1 MASCPN
7 INSPEFK
14 ALESLYGKQEAT
26 LLYHMNNEVMPT
38 IKQAATLLGVQSTKN
53 LPSLSNKDLYYQLG
67 TSEVEQANKE
77 LDQFLLDYL
86 KPFGIIVKDIEEL
99 KKRFDVKDALGVA
112 DVLNKVIY
120 LSKGN
125 RRIDTMAEEAA
136 HIITMLMGRDH
147 PLFQQLFNNIER
159 HSTFNEVYREYMPIY
174 NNLEQVKKE
183 AVDKLIAEAI
193 VNGWKVKGTKE
204 EKNLLQKFID
214 AIKKWWDSFINK
226 NQTFSEYTA
235 DKKVS
240 PTAAIIA
247 EKILSGDSSLI
258 NKVEGK
264 EQLDY
269 IKALS
274 GNEHAKNTINLFTDY
289 FGFRLTGSLAIA
301 AQGERI
307 NRPSESPIH
316 DLDFVVSKDF
326 DIKKMDEYMKN
337 MGAIPTHSGIFT
349 KTSRGDVSSTYAYLV
364 PAEGYTV
371 EAAHRTSSKYWR
383 EFADEVILRDNKGK
397 EIFRGKWDKAPADKL
412 LNVDFFDNYE
422 KNEETAG
429 KYKSWQDIYFGKMVL
444 SNLGDKARM
453 FPRAKD
459 QTDYIESNPVQ
470 RDNIRPEFLYYQRE
484 GTSYSDIKLIEPT
497 YEDFSNIKDFGERYA
512 AITKRKNELQE
523 QGAQISGLTDKGFRW
538 IPNQKDD
545 VKYQLDSSSR
555 PVEEKLDQQLT
566 KFLRSLGVSVEKVK
580 EIMSSKGISAAAMT
594 DTINKIIKIA
604 DGKAGIDTLPEE
616 VAHVFI
622 DMLPANSTLLR
633 DLLKD
638 VRTRDIY
645 RKVMDKYGDLDEYK
659 KEDGTVDEDK
669 IAREAAGQLVAAAIV
684 QEFEDSKA
692 KSLWKRL
699 WDYIKQL
706 FKGKELLTPY
716 KQIAKEI
723 LKGKISK
730 LQPTLGGK
738 GIYYQLEKDE
748 EELIRNAIKKANP
761 IQVKVIEEVYFKP
774 HNRYRLD
781 RKTHIYTDSAGN
793 PYTSLT
799 TAMGVDFPE
808 DRKDEFEANRDWGND
823 VDQIMQDICLRKKFK
838 DIKTKV
844 LSEEVKAEV
853 YSILSEY
860 YGELSAGNCIVL
872 PQVIVADEQTKVAGT
887 IDLLVIDP
895 YGNMRVIDIKSSWN
909 RHKDSSSTT
918 KYALKPSSRI
928 LQNTAN
934 GPKPVTKITKLQQ
947 HGAQI
952 GSYAK
957 MLELQGW
964 YVNPINGLATKHI
977 YLKRKVV
984 KDAEGNEST
993 IIQSAEEDG
1002 EDVRKPSDNYT
1013 LIQALIPTPLTSKDR
1028 LQEINDEFG
1037 IGNPIRQSQNQD
1049 PAKVIIPE
1057 DIEEKLD
1064 EKFDEINEGIRKF
1077 SEELEELKHKSG
1089 GRWEKD
1095 ASGKLIKTAKFKVR
1109 EDTVERVD
1117 KLYEELSTALSH
1129 ESRTVAYGKF
1139 LDFMEQQ
1146 LTNISK
1152 FLTDKDAKGEFPKN
1166 IDNIDYLNIALLAQ
1180 KFISSF
1186 NGILNLKVFGTAEQA
1201 IKLSQVVQML
1211 NDTNKDIDFAIKQY
1225 NMRWTSQTTSRKNLT
1240 KENLEAYVTKDR
1252 DVTNNELNF
1261 GTLGNSGVFII
1272 ENADKKIKARFLAA
1286 KEIAEQMINEFVL
1299 PASEKLRV
1307 ANGGKITAN
1316 MYDFMMRKD
1325 REGKRMGQIVSQI
1338 GRVYR
1343 EKQDKIYSQL
1353 SDIEGHV
1360 FNYKE
1365 ISDLDVATEE
1375 DIQYNI
1381 DLYYKKEA
1389 KRKFD
1394 SAEEFDEDGNTSSG
1408 EYHKYS
1414 DEFLAERE
1422 KYMYKEPVGG
1432 TVKKV
1437 NGEWTRVNANWRW
1450 EFYEGKTPESN
1461 AEIIAFKRKYFRE
1474 IPNYLSAEFKK
1485 GKPTGRVTEKFSLWV
1500 PKAEYVEVRDTV
1512 KSTGEVI
1519 ADKGYYELMN
1529 PSTELGRAQKEF
1541 YMMYVDTMIK
1551 IQDMLPTDA
1560 AEIFKRGGI
1569 PSLGANWVQK
1579 IGNGDVNAGVLM
1591 ANAIKASFQTPV
1603 AMGKDVAANSGSVR
1617 QKIPLLYVSPLQSQL
1632 QIDKITTALT
1642 ELESK
1647 KSKLSEVEYVKQ
1659 KKYLDNLMKR
1669 EKGKMKATD
1678 LHPDLSI
1685 GLVEILKAATQFQAK
1700 SDIESDLQAVNT
1712 QLLNMEFEQ
1721 EVTRFGVVVGKKTVS
1736 GIQSNAYKRFNGWL
1750 NMCFYNDP
1758 LMDKSTADK
1767 IVKRL
1772 MSYTSALG
1780 VSFNPMGWVNNSIT
1794 GTLGN
1799 FVDSLGDDFYNASA
1813 MRRMSTVEFPKAMV
1827 GYMRSMMEHKVK
1839 GSTYEKKK
1847 AGSKYE
1853 WLCDFFNAIQK
1864 NDEDIRG
1871 DINWL
1876 AKVGGYS
1883 GMEAGEYMM
1892 QSKVANS
1899 ILASIPIK
1907 NSITGEEVMLYDA
1920 FEFDEKSGTAK
1931 LKDGFELT
1939 DKERY
1944 DITNRIRETI
1954 DRIHGNYSAINKTMF
1969 EREWWGKLMM
1979 QFHKWVYPN
1988 LKSRIQRGKYDE
2000 NLGGGMDIEGR
2011 YRTVWGF
2018 VTKLNSLADLTSG
2031 DAWGRLTKHQK
2042 SNVKKSLADAAILCV
2057 LFATAHVL
2065 AMIADDVPDDDPDMK
2080 RWVHWL
2086 QLQNDRSI
2094 AEIGLFVPPLGFV
2107 EGYKLFK
2114 NPIPAASLVRE
2125 FAELLQASYQYPFL
2139 DDEHRYYQRGVYEG
2153 MSHLAKESRDLFPIF
2168 KEYNR
2173 MRSLINNNKLFI
2185 K

>member
-14 ALESLYGKQEAT
+14 ALQAIHGKEKAT
-26 LLYHMNNEVMPT
+26 LLFHINNEVIPT
-38 IKQAATLLGVQSTKN
+38 V
-53 LPSLSNKDLYYQLG
+53 
-67 TSEVEQANKE
+67 
-77 LDQFLLDYL
+77 
-86 KPFGIIVKDIEEL
+86 
-99 KKRFDVKDALGVA
+99 
-112 DVLNKVIY
+112 
-120 LSKGN
+120 
-125 RRIDTMAEEAA
+125 EEAEKL
-136 HIITMLMGRDH
+136 ISKT
-147 PLFQQLFNNIER
+147 
-159 HSTFNEVYREYMPIY
+159 
-174 NNLEQVKKE
+174 KE
-183 AVDKLIAEAI
+183 TVDKT
-193 VNGWKVKGTKE
+193 TK
-204 EKNLLQKFID
+204 
-214 AIKKWWDSFINK
+214 
-226 NQTFSEYTA
+226 
-235 DKKVS
+235 
-240 PTAAIIA
+240 
-247 EKILSGDSSLI
+247 SS
-258 NKVEGK
+258 
-264 EQLDY
+264 
-269 IKALS
+269 
-274 GNEHAKNTINLFTDY
+274 
-289 FGFRLTGSLAIA
+289 
-301 AQGERI
+301 
-307 NRPSESPIH
+307 
-316 DLDFVVSKDF
+316 
-326 DIKKMDEYMKN
+326 
-337 MGAIPTHSGIFT
+337 
-349 KTSRGDVSSTYAYLV
+349 
-364 PAEGYTV
+364 
-371 EAAHRTSSKYWR
+371 
-383 EFADEVILRDNKGK
+383 
-397 EIFRGKWDKAPADKL
+397 
-412 LNVDFFDNYE
+412 
-422 KNEETAG
+422 
-429 KYKSWQDIYFGKMVL
+429 
-444 SNLGDKARM
+444 M
-453 FPRAKD
+453 F
-459 QTDYIESNPVQ
+459 
-470 RDNIRPEFLYYQRE
+470 
-484 GTSYSDIKLIEPT
+484 
-497 YEDFSNIKDFGERYA
+497 
-512 AITKRKNELQE
+512 
-523 QGAQISGLTDKGFRW
+523 
-538 IPNQKDD
+538 
-545 VKYQLDSSSR
+545 QLDSSSR
-555 PVEEKLDQQLT
+555 PAEEKLDQQLT
-566 KFLRSLGVSVEKVK
+566 EFLKSLGVSVERVK
-580 EIMSSKGISAAAMT
+580 SIMTSKGMSAAAMT

-604 DGKAGIDTLPEE
+604 DGKAGINTLPEE
-616 VAHVFI
+616 AAHIFI
-622 DMLPANSTLLR
+622 EMLPANSTLLR

-638 VRTRDIY
+638 VRTRDIF

-669 IAREAAGQLVAAAIV
+669 IAREAAGQLVADAIV
-684 QEFEDSKA
+684 EEFEDSKA

-699 WDYIKQL
+699 WDYIKKL

-716 KQIAKEI
+716 KEVAKSI
-723 LKGKISK
+723 LKSDISK

-738 GIYYQLEKDE
+738 GIYYQLDEAE
-748 EELIRNAIKKANP
+748 EELARNAFKKANP
-761 IQVKVIEEVYFKP
+761 MQTKIIEEVYFKP

-781 RKTHIYTDSAGN
+781 KKTHVYKDSDGN
-793 PYTSLT
+793 EYTSLT
-799 TAMGVDFPE
+799 SAMGVDFPE
-808 DRKDEFEANRDWGND
+808 DLKDEFEANRDWGND
-823 VDQIMQDICLRKKFK
+823 VDQIMQDICLGKKFK
-838 DIKTKV
+838 DITTKV
-844 LSEEVKAEV
+844 LSEDVKAEV
-853 YSILSEY
+853 YSILLQY
-860 YGELSAGNCIVL
+860 YGELTAGNCIVL

-895 YGNMRVIDIKSSWN
+895 YGNMRVVDIKSSWN
-909 RHKDSSSTT
+909 RQKSSSF
-918 KYALKPSSRI
+918 KARHDLKPTSRI
-928 LQNTAN
+928 FQNTAN
-934 GPKPVTKITKLQQ
+934 GPKHITAITKLQQ
-947 HGAQI
+947 HGAQV

-957 MLELQGW
+957 MLQLQGW
-964 YVNPINGLATKHI
+964 YVNPINGLATKHV

-984 KDAEGNEST
+984 KDAAGNESF
-993 IIQSAEEDG
+993 IIQSAEDDG
-1002 EDVRKPSDNYT
+1002 ENVRKPSDNYT
-1013 LIQALIPTPLTSKDR
+1013 LIQALVPTPSTNKDR
-1028 LQEINDEFG
+1028 LTEINDEFG
-1037 IGNPIRQSQNQD
+1037 VGNPIRQSQNQD
-1049 PAKVIIPE
+1049 PAKAIIPE

-1077 SEELEELKHKSG
+1077 SDELEELKHKSG
-1089 GRWEKD
+1089 ARWEKD
-1095 ASGKLIKTAKFKVR
+1095 ATGKLIKTARFKAR

-1129 ESRTVAYGKF
+1129 ESRTIAYGKF
-1139 LDFMEQQ
+1139 LDFMDEQ
-1146 LTNISK
+1146 LNNISK
-1152 FLTDKDAKGEFPKN
+1152 FLTDKDAKADFPKN
-1166 IDNIDYLNIALLAQ
+1166 IDSIDYLNIALLAQ

-1186 NGILNLKVFGTAEQA
+1186 NGILNLNVFGTPEQA
-1201 IKLSQVVQML
+1201 IKLAQVVQKL
-1211 NDTNKDIDFAIKQY
+1211 NDTNVDIDYAIKQY
-1225 NMRWTSQTTSRKNLT
+1225 NMRWTSQSTSRKNLT

-1252 DVTNNELNF
+1252 DITNNETNF

-1272 ENADKKIKARFLAA
+1272 ENADKKIKARYLAA
-1286 KEIAEQMINEFVL
+1286 KEIAEQLIKEFVI
-1299 PASEKLRV
+1299 PASEKLRI
-1307 ANGGKITAN
+1307 ANGGKVTAN

-1325 REGKRMGQIVSQI
+1325 REGKRMGQIISQI

-1353 SDIEGHV
+1353 TDIEGNV
-1360 FNYKE
+1360 LNYKE
-1365 ISDLDVATEE
+1365 IGDLDVATQE

-1394 SAEEFDEDGNTSSG
+1394 SAEEFDEEGNVSSG

-1432 TVKKV
+1432 TLKKID
-1437 NGEWTRVNANWRW
+1437 GKWTRVNASWRW
-1450 EFYEGKTPESN
+1450 EFYAGKTPEAE

-1474 IPNYLSAEFKK
+1474 VPHYLSAELKD
-1485 GKPTGRVTEKFSLWV
+1485 GKPTGRVTEKFSAWF

-1529 PSTELGRAQKEF
+1529 PTTELGRAQKEF
-1541 YMMYVDTMIK
+1541 YMMYVDTMLK
-1551 IQDMLPTDA
+1551 VQDMLPTDA

-1579 IGNGDVNAGVLM
+1579 LANGDVNAGVLI
-1591 ANAIKASFQTPV
+1591 ANAVKASFQTPV
-1603 AMGKDVAANSGSVR
+1603 AMDKDVAANSGSVR
-1617 QKIPLLYVSPLQSQL
+1617 QKIPLLYVTPLQSQL
-1632 QIDKITTALT
+1632 QIDKITAAMD

-1647 KSKLSEVEYVKQ
+1647 KSKLSEVEYVKE

-1669 EKGKMKATD
+1669 EKSKMKATD

-1721 EVTRFGVVVGKKTVS
+1721 EVTRFGVTVGKRTVT

-1772 MSYTSALG
+1772 MGYTSALG

-1813 MRRMSTVEFPKAMV
+1813 MRRMSTIEFPKAMV

-1839 GSTYEKKK
+1839 GSTYENKK

-1853 WLCDFFNAIQK
+1853 WLCDFFNAIEQR
-1864 NDEDIRG
+1864 DSDVRAE
-1871 DINWL
+1871 INWL
-1876 AKVGGYS
+1876 AKVGGYA

-1892 QSKVANS
+1892 QSKVANA

-1907 NSITGEEVMLYDA
+1907 NSKTGEEVMLYDA
-1920 FEFDEKSGTAK
+1920 FDFDEISGEGK
-1931 LKDGFELT
+1931 LRDGFELT

-1954 DRIHGNYSAINKTMF
+1954 DRIHGNYSPINKTMF

-2031 DAWGRLTKHQK
+2031 DAWGRLSKHQK
-2042 SNVKKSLADAAILCV
+2042 SNVKKSLVDAAILCV

-2065 AMIADDVPDDDPDMK
+2065 TMIADDIPDDDADMK

-2086 QLQNDRSI
+2086 QMQNDRSI
-2094 AEIGLFVPPLGFV
+2094 AEVGMFVPPLGFV

-2114 NPIPAASLVRE
+2114 NPIPAASLVKE
-2125 FAELLQASYQYPFL
+2125 FAELLQASYQYPFI
-2139 DDEHRYYQRGVYEG
+2139 DDEHRYYQRGPYEG
-2153 MSHLAKESRDLFPIF
+2153 MSHLAKESRDMLPIF

-2173 MRSLINNNKLFI
+2173 IRALITTNKLFI
-2185 K
+2185 R

>member
-14 ALESLYGKQEAT
+14 ALESVHGREKST
-26 LLYHMNNEVMPT
+26 LLFHMNNEVVPT
-38 IKQAATLLGVQSTKN
+38 VEQAAKLLGIQGIKN
-53 LPSLSNKDLYYQLG
+53 LPPLSNKELYYQLG
-67 TSEVEQANKE
+67 TSEIEQANKE

-86 KPFGIIVKDIEEL
+86 KPFGIKVKDIEEL
-99 KKRFDVKDALGVA
+99 KKRFNVKDALGVA

-136 HIITMLMGRDH
+136 HMITMLMGRDH

-159 HSTFNEVYREYMPIY
+159 HSSFNEVYREYMPIY

-214 AIKKWWDSFINK
+214 AIKQWWDSFINK
-226 NQTFSEYTA
+226 NETFSQYTA
-235 DKKVS
+235 NKKIS

-247 EKILSGDSSLI
+247 EKILSGDTSLI

-264 EQLDY
+264 EKLDY

-274 GNEHAKNTINLFTDY
+274 GNKHAKNTINLFTDY

-301 AQGERI
+301 AQGETI

-326 DIKKMDEYMKN
+326 DIKKMDEYMRN

-371 EAAHRTSSKYWR
+371 EAAHRTTSKYWT
-383 EFADEVILRDNKGK
+383 EFADEVILRDSNNK

-412 LNVDFFDNYE
+412 LNVDFFDNSE
-422 KNEETAG
+422 KNKEAAG
-429 KYKSWQDIYFGKMVL
+429 KYKSWQDIYFGKMTL

-470 RDNIRPEFLYYQRE
+470 RDNIRPEFFYYQLSSKE
-484 GTSYSDIKLIEPT
+484 
-497 YEDFSNIKDFGERYA
+497 ERPA
-512 AITKRKNELQE
+512 EK
-523 QGAQISGLTDKGFRW
+523 
-538 IPNQKDD
+538 
-545 VKYQLDSSSR
+545 
-555 PVEEKLDQQLT
+555 KLDQQLT
-566 KFLRSLGVSVEKVK
+566 DFLTKLGISVERVK
-580 EIMSSKGISAAAMT
+580 EIMTSKGISAAAMT

-616 VAHVFI
+616 VAHIFL

-633 DLLKD
+633 DILKD

-659 KEDGTVDEDK
+659 NEDGTVNEDK
-669 IAREAAGQLVAAAIV
+669 IAREAAGQLVADAIV
-684 QEFEDSKA
+684 GEFEDSKI
-692 KSLWKRL
+692 KSFWKRI

-723 LKGKISK
+723 LKGEIAN

-738 GIYYQLEKDE
+738 GIYYQLKE
-748 EELIRNAIKKANP
+748 EEEQLIRNAIKKANP

-774 HNRYRLD
+774 HNRYYLD
-781 RKTHIYTDSAGN
+781 EKIEIDKKTGIVKKIRIYKDSAGDS
-793 PYTSLT
+793 YTSLT

-823 VDQIMQDICLRKKFK
+823 VDQIMQDICLRKKFN

-909 RHKDSSSTT
+909 RHKSSSSTT
-918 KYALKPSSRI
+918 PHALKSSSRI
-928 LQNTAN
+928 LENTAN
-934 GPKPVTKITKLQQ
+934 TPKPITKITKLQQ
-947 HGAQI
+947 HGAQV

-957 MLELQGW
+957 MLQLQGW

-977 YLKRKVV
+977 YLKRKTI

-1013 LIQALIPTPLTSKDR
+1013 LIQALVPTPLTNKDR

-1037 IGNPIRQSQNQD
+1037 IGNPIRQSQKQD
-1049 PAKVIIPE
+1049 PAKAIIPK

-1064 EKFDEINEGIRKF
+1064 EKFNEINEGIRKF

-1089 GRWEKD
+1089 GRWVKD
-1095 ASGKLIKTAKFKVR
+1095 ATGTLVKTAKFKAR

-1146 LTNISK
+1146 LNNIGK

-1186 NGILNLKVFGTAEQA
+1186 NGILNLNVFGTAEQA

-1211 NDTNKDIDFAIKQY
+1211 NDTNGYIAVAIKQY
-1225 NMRWTSQTTSRKNLT
+1225 NMRWTSETTSRKNLT

-1252 DVTNNELNF
+1252 DVTNNEAMF

-1286 KEIAEQMINEFVL
+1286 KEIAEEMINKFVL

-1325 REGKRMGQIVSQI
+1325 REGKRMGQIVSQV

-1353 SDIEGHV
+1353 TDIEGHV
-1360 FNYKE
+1360 YNYKE
-1365 ISDLDVATEE
+1365 INDLDAATQE

-1432 TVKKV
+1432 TLKKINGKWKKV
-1437 NGEWTRVNANWRW
+1437 DVTWRW
-1450 EFYEGKTPESN
+1450 EFYAGKTPEAE

-1474 IPNYLSAEFKK
+1474 IPNYLSAEFVK
-1485 GKPTGRVTEKFSLWV
+1485 GKPTGIVTEKFSLWV
-1500 PKAEYVEVRDTV
+1500 PKADYVEVRDTV

-1529 PSTELGRAQKEF
+1529 PTTELGRAQKEY
-1541 YMMYVDTMIK
+1541 YMMYVDTMLK
-1551 IQDMLPTDA
+1551 VQDMLPTDA

-1603 AMGKDVAANSGSVR
+1603 AMGKDVAANSGSAR

-1632 QIDKITTALT
+1632 QIDKITAEIN

-1669 EKGKMKATD
+1669 EKGKMKAND

-1721 EVTRFGVVVGKKTVS
+1721 EVTTFGVITGKKTVS

-1767 IVKRL
+1767 IVKKL

-1813 MRRMSTVEFPKAMV
+1813 MRRMTTVEFPKAMV

-1864 NDEDIRG
+1864 NDDDVRG

-1907 NSITGEEVMLYDA
+1907 GSITDPVTGKVTELDEIMLYDA
-1920 FEFDEKSGTAK
+1920 YEFDEATGQGK
-1931 LKDGFELT
+1931 LKKGYELS

-1954 DRIHGNYSAINKTMF
+1954 DRIHGNYTPINKTMF

-2018 VTKLNSLADLTSG
+2018 VTKLNSLADFTSG

-2139 DDEHRYYQRGVYEG
+2139 DDEHRYYQRGPYEG
-2153 MSHLAKESRDLFPIF
+2153 TSHLAKESRDMLPIF
-2168 KEYNR
+2168 RQYDR
-2173 MRSLINNNKLFI
+2173 IRSLINNNKLFI